1 MCLYRKENG
10 FKSAHNLDVLLQV
23 IKADNDK
30 KTGFQ
35 GHFFLSKLLNKT
47 NCFLKR
53 FFYIVLRHDEPT

>member
-35 GHFFLSKLLNKT
+35 GHFFCQNYLTRQTVFKKI
-47 NCFLKR
+47 
-53 FFYIVLRHDEPT
+53 FFI